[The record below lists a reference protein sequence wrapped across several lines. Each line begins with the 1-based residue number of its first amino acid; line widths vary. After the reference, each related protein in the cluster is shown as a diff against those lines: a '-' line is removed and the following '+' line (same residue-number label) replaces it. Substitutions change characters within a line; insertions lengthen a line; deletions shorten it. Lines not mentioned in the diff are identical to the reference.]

1 MLGFFV
7 FWFFLQLIQN
17 ITSCVYK
24 REKETGNKHEPLKVS
39 SLHTSFKS
47 LLEGCL
53 LTEFSWPLYLELQ
66 LTLSPRTLNLCS
78 PLFFPLHLS
87 YNI

>member
-53 LTEFSWPLYLELQ
+53 LRVFLATLFRTATHPLTQNSKSLFSFIFST
-66 LTLSPRTLNLCS
+66 TLIL
-78 PLFFPLHLS
+78 
-87 YNI
+87 

>member
-1 MLGFFV
+1 MLVFIYLFFTV
-7 FWFFLQLIQN
+7 DSEHNNLCLQKG
-17 ITSCVYK
+17 K
-24 REKETGNKHEPLKVS
+24 RDKVS

-47 LLEGCL
+47 LLEGCW
-53 LTEFSWPLYLELQ
+53 LTEFSWPLYLKLE
-66 LTLSPRTLNLCS
+66 LTLSPRTLSLCS